1 MRLRIRPAGFL
12 SLLLALAAASC
23 GIPSGAVPPLTLA
36 PTGGA
41 PATAPLPTPVPEPE
55 TLIVCTAEE
64 PASLFLYSARGAS
77 TEAVFAALYDGPVDA
92 ASFSLQ
98 PVLLSKLPSQADGDV
113 VLEPVAVRTGEVF
126 FDPLTLA
133 PRNLTYND
141 SYLPSGCTRRDCLRV
156 FQGGE
161 VTMDRMRVEFKLQPA
176 RFWSDGQPLTAGNSL
191 FAYEV
196 DSRPETP
203 SSKFLVD
210 RTAAYEALDDL
221 TLRWTGIPGYLDG
234 GAPGNVWTPLPRHV
248 LASVPAADLATSD
261 LAARTPLGWGAYAI
275 EKWTP
280 GRELVLARNEYYVSA
295 TGAAPAF
302 DRLVYR
308 FLEPGLRQGMQQ
320 LLTGECDV
328 LDESLALS
336 TGSGEDYNESL
347 LAMLDLQEQGLLQV
361 VSTPGVLVEQLTFN
375 VRPGQRDNPLAQ
387 PAVRTAVAMCLDRQ
401 ALAQAT
407 WRGLAGLAKSY
418 LPPAHPLVAP
428 APAELVMDRQ
438 AARQLL
444 QQAGWV
450 TSGEDPSAPRIAAGA
465 AGAQAGAT
473 LEFTLSV
480 ASSGL
485 EEAGGE
491 GDPAAAL
498 RVRHSSRPG
507 SRAGRIARCAF
518 PGGPGVRR
526 RLRIGAVGVA
536 DVVAAAV
543 RALPHL
549 RAPLAGGPERRERL
563 RIQLGGLRPRLLDA
577 ALLGRVGYG
586 GHSGCRRHAGAV
598 GRRPSGTAALC
609 TAPAAAGR
617 SGCLRADVG
626 PGHPQP
632 VVDHRG
638 CDPRR
643 CLRRLVR

>member
-1 MRLRIRPAGFL
+1 MRQRIRPVGFI
-12 SLLLALAAASC
+12 LLLSALAAVSC

-41 PATAPLPTPVPEPE
+41 AATAPLPTPVPEPE

-98 PVLLSKLPSQADGDV
+98 PVLLSKLPSQADGDI

-141 SYLPSGCTRRDCLRV
+141 SYLPSGCTSRDCLRV

-176 RFWSDGQPLTAGNSL
+176 RFWSDGQPLTAGDSV

-234 GAPGNVWTPLPRHV
+234 GAPGNVWTPLPRH
-248 LASVPAADLATSD
+248 LLDGVPAAELPTTD

-280 GRELVLARNEYYVSA
+280 GRELVLERNAYFVSA
-295 TGAAPAF
+295 EGAAPAF

-308 FLEPGLRQGMQQ
+308 FLQPGLRQGMQQ

-375 VRPGQRDNPLAQ
+375 VRAGQRDNPLAQ
-387 PAVRTAVAMCLDRQ
+387 PGVRMAVAMCLDRG

-407 WRGLAGLAKSY
+407 WRGLAGVATTY
-418 LPPAHPLVAP
+418 LPPAHPLADPDGATPVT
-428 APAELVMDRQ
+428 DRE

-450 TSGEDPSAPRIAAGA
+450 TDSESPSAPRIAAGA
-465 AGAQAGAT
+465 AGALAGAP

-480 ASSGL
+480 ASGGLDELAASEIQRQLSECGIRVVLDTVPVESLGAPFPEGPVFGAGFESVLWAWPTWSLPPCELFLTSEIPSQASPNGVNASGFSSAAYDRACSTL
-485 EEAGGE
+485 LFSGGW
-491 GDPAAAL
+491 GTAASQAAADTQAL
-498 RVRHSSRPG
+498 LAEGLP
-507 SRAGRIARCAF
+507 
-518 PGGPGVRR
+518 
-526 RLRIGAVGVA
+526 
-536 DVVAAAV
+536 
-543 RALPHL
+543 ALPL
-549 RAPLAGGPERRERL
+549 FA
-563 RIQLGGLRPRLLDA
+563 RPRLLLA
-577 ALLGRVGYG
+577 APEVCGLTPDPAIPSLLWAIEKVTREEGCSG
-586 GHSGCRRHAGAV
+586 G
-598 GRRPSGTAALC
+598 
-609 TAPAAAGR
+609 
-617 SGCLRADVG
+617 
-626 PGHPQP
+626 
-632 VVDHRG
+632 
-638 CDPRR
+638 
-643 CLRRLVR
+643 

>member
-1 MRLRIRPAGFL
+1 MRQRLRPVRFVY
-12 SLLLALAAASC
+12 LLLALSAAAC

-98 PVLLSKLPSQADGDV
+98 PVLLSKLPNQADGDV
-113 VLEPVAVRTGEVF
+113 VVEPVAVRTGEVF

-133 PRNLTYND
+133 PRNLAYND
-141 SYLPSGCTRRDCLRV
+141 SYLPSGCTSRDCLRV

-176 RFWSDGQPLTAGNSL
+176 RFWSDGQPLTAGDSL
-191 FAYEV
+191 FSYEV

-234 GAPGNVWTPLPRHV
+234 GAPGNIWTPLPRHV
-248 LASVPAADLATSD
+248 LAGVPAADLPTSD

-280 GRELVLARNEYYVSA
+280 GRELVLTRNAFYISA
-295 TGAAPAF
+295 EGVVPAF

-320 LLTGECDV
+320 VLTGECDV

-336 TGSGEDYNESL
+336 TGAGEEYNESL
-347 LAMLDLQEQGLLQV
+347 LAMLDLQDQGLLQV
-361 VSTPGVLVEQLTFN
+361 ISTPGVLVEQLTFN
-375 VRPGQRDNPLAQ
+375 VRAGQRDNPLAQ
-387 PAVRTAVAMCLDRQ
+387 PAVRSAVAMCLDKE

-407 WRGLAGLAKSY
+407 WRGLAGVAETI
-418 LPPAHPLVAP
+418 LPPAHPLEAP
-428 APAELVMDRQ
+428 DPGGLVTDRE
-438 AARQLL
+438 AARQRL

-450 TSGEDPSAPRIAAGA
+450 TSSGDPAGPRTAAGA
-465 AGAQAGAT
+465 AGALAGAP

-485 EEAGGE
+485 EELAAREIQRQLSECGIRVVLEAVPADSLGVPFPEGPVFGGGFE
-491 GDPAAAL
+491 SVLWAWPAWSLPPCELFLTSEIPSSASPNGANASGYSSASYDRACSTLLFSGGWGEQAIQAAADMQAL
-498 RVRHSSRPG
+498 L
-507 SRAGRIARCAF
+507 AE
-518 PGGPGVRR
+518 
-526 RLRIGAVGVA
+526 
-536 DVVAAAV
+536 
-543 RALPHL
+543 ALPAL
-549 RAPLAGGPERRERL
+549 PLFA
-563 RIQLGGLRPRLLDA
+563 RPRLLLA
-577 ALLGRVGYG
+577 APDVCGLSPDPAIPSLLWAVEGVTREEAC
-586 GHSGCRRHAGAV
+586 SG
-598 GRRPSGTAALC
+598 S
-609 TAPAAAGR
+609 
-617 SGCLRADVG
+617 
-626 PGHPQP
+626 
-632 VVDHRG
+632 
-638 CDPRR
+638 
-643 CLRRLVR
+643 

>member
-113 VLEPVAVRTGEVF
+113 VLEPVAVRTGAVF

-141 SYLPSGCTRRDCLRV
+141 SYLPSGCTSRDCLRV

-161 VTMDRMRVEFKLQPA
+161 VTMDRMRVEFKLQAA
-176 RFWSDGQPLTAGNSL
+176 RFWSDGQPLTAGDSL
-191 FAYEV
+191 FAHEV

-248 LASVPAADLATSD
+248 LASVPAADLPTSD

-375 VRPGQRDNPLAQ
+375 VRAGQRDNPLAQ
-387 PAVRTAVAMCLDRQ
+387 PAVRTAVAMCVDKE

-407 WRGLAGLAKSY
+407 WRGLAGLAKTY
-418 LPPAHPLVAP
+418 LPPAHPLAAP
-428 APAELVMDRQ
+428 DPAAPVTDRE

-450 TSGEDPSAPRIAAGA
+450 TRSENASAPRIAAGA
-465 AGAQAGAT
+465 SGALAGAP
-473 LEFTLSV
+473 LEFALSV
-480 ASSGL
+480 AAGGL
-485 EEAGGE
+485 EELAAREIQRQLSECGIRVVLEAVPAESLGVPFPEGPVFGAGFESVLWAWPTWSLPPCELFLASEIPSQASPNGVNASGFSSAAYDRACSTLLFSGAWGTEASQATADTQALLAE
-491 GDPAAAL
+491 GLP
-498 RVRHSSRPG
+498 
-507 SRAGRIARCAF
+507 
-518 PGGPGVRR
+518 
-526 RLRIGAVGVA
+526 
-536 DVVAAAV
+536 
-543 RALPHL
+543 ALPL
-549 RAPLAGGPERRERL
+549 FA
-563 RIQLGGLRPRLLDA
+563 RPRLLLAAPDVCGLTSDPAIPSLLWAIESVTRGDA
-577 ALLGRVGYG
+577 
-586 GHSGCRRHAGAV
+586 CAG
-598 GRRPSGTAALC
+598 S
-609 TAPAAAGR
+609 
-617 SGCLRADVG
+617 
-626 PGHPQP
+626 
-632 VVDHRG
+632 
-638 CDPRR
+638 
-643 CLRRLVR
+643 